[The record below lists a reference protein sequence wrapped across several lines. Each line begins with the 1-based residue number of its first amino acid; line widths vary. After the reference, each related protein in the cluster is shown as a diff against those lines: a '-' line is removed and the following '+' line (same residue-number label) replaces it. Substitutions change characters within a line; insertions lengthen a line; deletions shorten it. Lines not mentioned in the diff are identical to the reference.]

1 MKVIRKHYYYIKKMK
16 LIIDNQITIFDIYK
30 GIMNFLKV
38 KLGNDILEITYKK
51 NGLIMN
57 ENGFFLQFKVNT
69 LELLD
74 FSINVR
80 REGEN

>member
-1 MKVIRKHYYYIKKMK
+1 MK

-57 ENGFFLQFKVNT
+57 ENGFFL
-69 LELLD
+69 
-74 FSINVR
+74 
-80 REGEN
+80 